1 MRVITD
7 MAQNKPQN
15 DFKPDEYATK
25 FENVE
30 KFIDDFSGKNF
41 DKKICEAIKDTKSVE
56 EEIKKIVWKTVK
68 DKIIWI
74 ILGAIGLLI
83 IQIVIN
89 LIPALTKKIIGI

>member
-1 MRVITD
+1 MKALTN

-41 DKKICEAIKDTKSVE
+41 DKKVCEAIKDAIGIQET
-56 EEIKKIVWKTVK
+56 IKEIVWKTIK
-68 DKIIWI
+68 DKIVWI
-74 ILGAIGLLI
+74 ILGAIGLLALQVI
-83 IQIVIN
+83 IS
-89 LIPALTKKIIGI
+89 LIPAITKKVMGI

>member
-1 MRVITD
+1 

-41 DKKICEAIKDTKSVE
+41 DKKVCEAIKDATGIQE
-56 EEIKKIVWKTVK
+56 TIKDLVWKTIK
-68 DKIIWI
+68 DKIVWI
-74 ILGAIGLLI
+74 ILGAIGLLALQI
-83 IQIVIN
+83 IIN
-89 LIPALTKKIIGI
+89 LIPAITKKVIGL